1 MYSKNITSSEPT
13 LILVLIDQS
22 GSMRGHWGNSGISK
36 CVLAANAVNHTLY
49 DLTLNACMKDGE
61 LIDRVHV
68 GVFGYGH
75 GGVSWRL
82 PGSRG
87 SGWQTASSWCTGF
100 SSTERV
106 PVSHDG
112 NKAIEQEIPIWLE
125 PVAANGTPMAQALQ
139 NAHQVVKAHAAAYPN
154 SHPPIVINITDG
166 EAGGIES
173 PSNQIQSVITEDGN
187 ALLFNLQIASE
198 GGTPVMFPEHP
209 PSGCT
214 PYTQV
219 LHSVSSIVPAN
230 MALRAARLGI
240 AIPESGRAIVLN
252 ADPLSLTRLLQVG
265 TTLVNVPDSDVVQL
279 QLTEGQLDEES
290 TIHA

>member
-22 GSMRGHWGNSGISK
+22 SSMGSPWGNSGISK
-36 CVLAANAVNHTLY
+36 CELAANAVNHTLY

-68 GVFGYGH
+68 GVFGYGQ

-82 PGSRG
+82 PGAEA

-100 SSTERV
+100 ASTARV

-112 NKAIEQEIPIWLE
+112 HRAIEQEIPIWLE
-125 PVAANGTPMAQALQ
+125 PVAANGTPMAPAFQK
-139 NAHQVVKAHAAAYPN
+139 AHQVVKAHAVAYPN

-173 PSNQIQSVITEDGN
+173 PSSQIRSVTTEDGN

-198 GGTPVMFPEHP
+198 GGEPVMFPERP

-214 PYTQV
+214 PYTRV
-219 LHSVSSIVPAN
+219 LHSISSIVPAN

-240 AIPESGRAIVLN
+240 DIPESGRAIVLN
-252 ADPLSLTRLLQVG
+252 ADPLALTRLLQVG
-265 TTLVNVPDSDVVQL
+265 TTLVNVPDSEGEHL
-279 QLTEGQLDEES
+279 QLTEGWPDEES